1 MTTCPP
7 GSGDSSAIDDLHLLP
22 EPIVTAS
29 IQGHKWTLDSPTQ
42 LEPGPYCCVSIKKG
56 VYYGRPAVGSTC
68 LHD

>member
-42 LEPGPYCCVSIKKG
+42 LEPGPYC
-56 VYYGRPAVGSTC
+56 
-68 LHD
+68 